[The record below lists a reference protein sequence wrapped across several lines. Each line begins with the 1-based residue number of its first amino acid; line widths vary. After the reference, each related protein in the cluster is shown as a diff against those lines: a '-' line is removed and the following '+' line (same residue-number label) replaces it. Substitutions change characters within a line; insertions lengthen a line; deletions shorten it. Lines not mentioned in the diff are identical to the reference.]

1 MSVEPAKI
9 TPSQMKTG
17 SQYLRNV
24 RMPENVKSLEGY
36 NVKSEAGGKDV

>member
-9 TPSQMKTG
+9 TPSQVKKG

-24 RMPENVKSLEGY
+24 RIPENVKSLQSY